1 MLGIDCL
8 HLLLELLTELV
19 ICLLILDSLDEIQ
32 EDFFPPF
39 YLDFVVLDFWEAED
53 NSLEEEV
60 ALVFRLAISLYR
72 VLKHKISEIAVHHF
86 LEYF

>member
-32 EDFFPPF
+32 EDFFTPF